1 MILIADVHGASD
13 KLRRLVSGLDQQLL
27 VLGDLINFTDYRTYD
42 GILADLA
49 GHDFVRRLV
58 GLRME
63 GRFDE
68 ARSLWNSSDHGR
80 DPGTRDRFAELVEAA
95 YLDIG
100 SALDGA
106 GAYVTYGNVDRVD
119 LLTKHLPEGNQFVES
134 GRFEIEG
141 SVVGIVGGGVKS
153 GLNVPGELEDSEME
167 ERLQSLGPVDVLCT
181 HVAPAVPALQRDVI
195 GGMSKGSPAVLD
207 YLEEHQPRH
216 HYFGDVHQPQATQWR
231 IGETLCRNVGY
242 FRATGRGILHQVA

>member
-13 KLRRLVSGLDQQLL
+13 KLRRLVAGLDQQLL

-58 GLRME
+58 SLRME

-68 ARSLWNSSDHGR
+68 ARQLWNRSDHGR
-80 DPGTRDRFAELVEAA
+80 DPGTRNRLAELVESA
-95 YLDIG
+95 YSDIG

-106 GAYVTYGNVDRVD
+106 DAYVTYGNVDRID
-119 LLTKHLPEGNQFVES
+119 LLTKHLPEGNRFVDS

-153 GLNVPGELEDSEME
+153 GLNVPGELDDAEMQK
-167 ERLQSLGPVDVLCT
+167 RLEALGPVDVLCT

-195 GGMSKGSPAVLD
+195 GGMSKGSPAVLG
-207 YLEEHQPRH
+207 YLENYQPGH
-216 HYFGDVHQPQATQWR
+216 HYFGDIHQPQATQWQ
-231 IGETLCRNVGY
+231 IGETRCRNVGY
-242 FRATGRGILHQVA
+242 FRATGRGVLHHAS